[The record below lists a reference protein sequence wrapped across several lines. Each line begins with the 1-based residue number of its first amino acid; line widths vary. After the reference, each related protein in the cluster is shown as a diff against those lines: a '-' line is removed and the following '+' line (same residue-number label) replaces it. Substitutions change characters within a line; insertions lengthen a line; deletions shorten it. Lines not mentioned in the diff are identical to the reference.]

1 MGTGKSEIWEDVWVP
16 TMCGRCYALCG
27 IKVRR
32 VNGVA
37 VKIEGQPGSTQG
49 AMGGLCAKGAAG
61 LQVLY
66 DPNRLNVP
74 LKRTNPEKPVY
85 TEKMYARIRSIRPK

>member
-74 LKRTNPEKPVY
+74 LKRTNPEKGTGVDPRWKEI
-85 TEKMYARIRSIRPK
+85 TW